1 MPARVEC
8 QSLSY
13 TFPSR
18 AAPALK
24 DITLALE
31 PGSWTLVAGSS
42 GCGKSTLLQ
51 SMAGLLSQAEGS
63 TRAGVVRVADRDP
76 QSLPAAERATLV
88 GLVLQSADQ
97 QICTTTVESE
107 VAFGLENLA
116 LDVVEIDAR
125 IAEALAFVGLEQL
138 RHRRVT
144 ELSGGQR
151 QRLVLAAVLAMR
163 PQVLLL
169 DEPLSQLDPAAAQ
182 QFMAVLDRLRA
193 DGPTIVVAEHRVAP
207 WVERV
212 DRLLIVEDGQL
223 AVNVARV
230 EGPRWKKCLKN
241 IADRG
246 VRQLSPRAWNY
257 EEELAELEAR
267 RAAAREF
274 GGDVTALT
282 SPEPPRRSLSPE
294 PSSPPIVELVDL
306 IFTYDR
312 RRLPVIDRLCVK
324 IRPGERSALLGANG
338 SGKSTL
344 LALLSGVHQPQ
355 AGSINFAPS
364 DLPAVALVPQNPD
377 GLLFCRTVRDELAF
391 APRAA
396 GCHEDE
402 IAARVADA
410 ARRFHLEEHLDRPSI
425 LLSQGERLRVA
436 LAATFTLHA
445 RLLVLDEPTTGQ
457 DPWHEAELM
466 DALGDAVERGG
477 PPEAL
482 LFSTH
487 DLLVAERY
495 ADRVL
500 VLDGGRLMAD
510 DVPARAIAAFREILA
525 RGAAP

>member
-8 QSLSY
+8 RSLTY
-13 TFPSR
+13 TFPAR
-18 AAPALK
+18 VEPALK

-51 SMAGLLSQAEGS
+51 SLAGLLSEAEGS
-63 TRAGVVRVADRDP
+63 TRQGTLRVGDRDP
-76 QSLPAAERATLV
+76 QSLPAAERAALV

-116 LDVVEIDAR
+116 LDATEIDSR
-125 IAEALAFVGLEQL
+125 IAEALAFVGLESL
-138 RHRRVT
+138 RQRRVT

-169 DEPLSQLDPAAAQ
+169 DEPLSQLDPSAAQ
-182 QFMAVLDRLRA
+182 QFMAVLDRLRVG
-193 DGPTIVVAEHRVAP
+193 GPTLVVAEHRVAP
-207 WVERV
+207 WIERV

-223 AVNVARV
+223 SVNVARV
-230 EGPRWKKCLKN
+230 EGPRWKKCLR
-241 IADRG
+241 IVADRG

-257 EEELAELEAR
+257 EEELAELQAR
-267 RAAAREF
+267 RAAARES
-274 GGDVTALT
+274 GCDLSALT

-294 PSSPPIVELVDL
+294 PSSAPIVELADL

-312 RRLPVIDRLCVK
+312 RRLPVIDRLCVQ
-324 IRPGERSALLGANG
+324 IHPGERVALLGANG
-338 SGKSTL
+338 SGKSTF

-355 AGSINFAPS
+355 AGLINFAPS
-364 DLPAVALVPQNPD
+364 ESPAVALVAQNPD
-377 GLLFCRTVRDELAF
+377 GLLFCRTVREELAF
-391 APRAA
+391 APRSA
-396 GCHEDE
+396 GCRDDE

-410 ARRFHLEEHLDRPSI
+410 ARRFHLEEHLDRASI

-466 DALGDAVERGG
+466 DALGDAVEHGG
-477 PPEAL
+477 PPESL

-495 ADRVL
+495 AERVL
-500 VLDGGRLMAD
+500 VLDGGRLVAD
-510 DVPARAIAAFREILA
+510 DAPARGIDAFREILA